1 MHAKR
6 RSIFISPSSE
16 EPPTPNAVVWG
27 RLGGGGAILWDGW
40 SNSSPSSSFYKKRW
54 GTGQFFGSK
63 QSTKKYYI
71 SLDLWIYNNLSPY
84 DTGSFLSNFL
94 PAVDGDIDKN
104 LAQAAKDSK
113 VLTTNPF
120 SVRSDTDT
128 LLRSE

>member
-1 MHAKR
+1 MR
-6 RSIFISPSSE
+6 NGDP
-16 EPPTPNAVVWG
+16 
-27 RLGGGGAILWDGW
+27 GAILWDGW
-40 SNSSPSSSFYKKRW
+40 SNSSLL
-54 GTGQFFGSK
+54 GEGSK